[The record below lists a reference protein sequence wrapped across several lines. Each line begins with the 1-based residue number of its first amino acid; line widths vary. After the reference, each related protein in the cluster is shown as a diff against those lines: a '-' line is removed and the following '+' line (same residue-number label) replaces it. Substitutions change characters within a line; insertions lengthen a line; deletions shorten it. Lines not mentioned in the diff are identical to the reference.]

1 MEQSLVWY
9 PVQSNE
15 ERAYIVKNKWQ
26 LKKFNR
32 IFGCEAFIYP
42 ALYVNF
48 FGEFTPVDIK
58 SISSYE
64 KLGYK
69 IIKL

>member
-1 MEQSLVWY
+1 MDLMY
-9 PVQSNE
+9 PVETKE

-32 IFGCEAFIYP
+32 IFGCEAFLYP
-42 ALYVNF
+42 ALYVNL
-48 FGEFTPVDIK
+48 FGEFMPVDIK
-58 SISSYE
+58 RVAEYK

>member
-9 PVQSNE
+9 PVQSKE

-26 LKKFNR
+26 LKKFNS
-32 IFGCEAFIYP
+32 IFGCDALIYP

-58 SISSYE
+58 SIPSYE